1 MSNLKALGPYIR
13 INNKLQTA
21 ILLFSCLT
29 TSAISTIASANDL
42 GEVFV
47 LRQGVYALDTTYDRG
62 FRSSA
67 YLPHTTLVFKEGTV
81 RDIGTKTY
89 ERVITQFGQQVY
101 IPRSSIAGQFKDL
114 YGNQEYIFHAD
125 EYMCPSEEPE
135 CDEDTS
141 IPISRGDVAEILDE
155 TSSGR
160 SALRIHKHTDI
171 DGYITSSKL
180 QRLLAQGWVTDT
192 RVRYPKYMKLSHN
205 KIDALST
212 DCGVTKKSISKA
224 TLKTEVSAGISISS
238 VLKSIFGIEAE
249 ATVGAS
255 SGLEKELSQEIGSSD
270 HSYDVGVLKI
280 QDNEQNA
287 ELTYFT
293 SAKYRCLISGP
304 HKQKLFVEELM
315 LFDNSGTLRGFFSF
329 EQLYGWSGT
338 LTPDS
343 APYRLF
349 GLNNRRAFFT
359 SINSHGEY
367 WRVFQKFYDELK
379 NVSLSAIL
387 MSEFNASCPRQKQQD
402 GSFTPTLCR
411 QKLRVK

>member
-1 MSNLKALGPYIR
+1 
-13 INNKLQTA
+13 
-21 ILLFSCLT
+21 
-29 TSAISTIASANDL
+29 
-42 GEVFV
+42 
-47 LRQGVYALDTTYDRG
+47 
-62 FRSSA
+62 
-67 YLPHTTLVFKEGTV
+67 
-81 RDIGTKTY
+81 
-89 ERVITQFGQQVY
+89 
-101 IPRSSIAGQFKDL
+101 
-114 YGNQEYIFHAD
+114 
-125 EYMCPSEEPE
+125 
-135 CDEDTS
+135 
-141 IPISRGDVAEILDE
+141 
-155 TSSGR
+155 
-160 SALRIHKHTDI
+160 
-171 DGYITSSKL
+171 
-180 QRLLAQGWVTDT
+180 
-192 RVRYPKYMKLSHN
+192 MKLSHN

-238 VLKSIFGIEAE
+238 VLKSIFGIEVE

-329 EQLYGWSGT
+329 EQLYGWSGS